1 MPTYISGPLGEYPA
15 FFAHSPVL
23 LVEALQTAIDRLP
36 RAAQAFASLLGC
48 GAFPKK
54 GKQSRLFAQ
63 RQRPRSCSVIRHRL
77 PYRLHAVFSAR
88 AV

>member
-1 MPTYISGPLGEYPA
+1 MPSYITGPLREYPG

-36 RAAQAFASLLGC
+36 RAAQSFASLLGC

-54 GKQSRLFAQ
+54 RKQFRLFAQ
-63 RQRPRSCSVIRHRL
+63 RPGPRYCSVIRHRL
-77 PYRLHAVFSAR
+77 PYRQSCCF
-88 AV
+88 